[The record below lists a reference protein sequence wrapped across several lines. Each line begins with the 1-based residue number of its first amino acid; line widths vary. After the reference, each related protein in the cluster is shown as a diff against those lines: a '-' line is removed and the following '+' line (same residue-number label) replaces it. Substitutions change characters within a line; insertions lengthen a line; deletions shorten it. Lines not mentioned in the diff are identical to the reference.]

1 MESSKKDNTESDSN
15 CFINFFKNIFQD
27 KIKLAIFISII
38 LVIIIIIIVVAVVV
52 IKKKKNDDYYL
63 IENDNTEEQNSSMKD
78 DDNDNNNDDDNDNNN
93 CGVSE
98 EVYQKALK
106 ELEKHNE
113 YRKQHQV
120 GELTINCDLM
130 KIAQKYSK
138 KLHDNNKFEHSH
150 DKYDGKNM
158 GENFY
163 KQTTSNKYDPP
174 IATILWYNEI
184 KDYNFNTGKSR
195 NSNHVGHFT
204 QVVWKGTE
212 ELGVGFTCGDNG
224 CFVVANYYP
233 AGNYVGQFTENVLQK
248 SR

>member
-1 MESSKKDNTESDSN
+1 MKSSKTNKSSNTNKSESNSN
-15 CFINFFKNIFQD
+15 CFLDFFSDIFND
-27 KIKLAIFISII
+27 KKKLIIFISII
-38 LVIIIIIIVVAVVV
+38 LVIIIIIIIIAVVV
-52 IKKKKNDDYYL
+52 SKKK
-63 IENDNTEEQNSSMKD
+63 KD
-78 DDNDNNNDDDNDNNN
+78 DDN
-93 CGVSE
+93 CGVSK
-98 EVYQKALK
+98 EVYQMALK

-158 GENFY
+158 GENLY
-163 KQTTSNKYDPP
+163 RKWGGTNTYEAPA
-174 IATILWYNEI
+174 ATIAWYNEI